1 MVILSTVK
9 TCGVNADRLHI
20 RHSQNQ
26 AMEIF
31 LLGTGTAIPI
41 QQHSPS
47 GLVVKAGGQCLL
59 FDIGPGTLGRLNLAG
74 VEYFQIDHLLLSHL
88 HPDHT
93 LDLATLLLIF
103 NYAPNAE
110 RTSPFPI
117 TGCRGFKDFYTH
129 MISLYPELAPLT
141 YQLELHEV
149 HRDEFSIGNLRI
161 KCAPTGHTPE
171 SVAYRLD
178 DGNHVMVYS
187 GDSTTR
193 GELVQLAEGADVLVC
208 ECSFPSGWET
218 EDHLN
223 ADTVGQIARQ
233 AAVKTLIVV
242 HRYPPAMAVDLTAQ
256 IRTQQYEGDVQLAVD
271 GLRFA
276 L

>member
-1 MVILSTVK
+1 
-9 TCGVNADRLHI
+9 
-20 RHSQNQ
+20 
-26 AMEIF
+26 MEIF
-31 LLGTGTAIPI
+31 LLGTGTAIPV
-41 QQHSPS
+41 QQHNPS

-59 FDIGPGTLGRLNLAG
+59 FDIGPGTLGRLHLAG
-74 VEYFQIDHLLLSHL
+74 VQYDQIDHLLLSHL

-103 NYAPNAE
+103 NCAPDAE
-110 RTSPFPI
+110 RKLPFPI
-117 TGCRGFKDFYTH
+117 TGCRGFEDFYGSL
-129 MISLYPELAPLT
+129 INLYPEITPLS
-141 YQLELHEV
+141 YALEIRQV
-149 HRDEFSIGNLRI
+149 YRDEFSIGTLQV

-187 GDSTTR
+187 GDATTR
-193 GELVQLAEGADVLVC
+193 GELAQLAKGADVLVC

-242 HRYPPAMAVDLTAQ
+242 HRYPPALAVDLIAQ
-256 IRTQQYEGDVQLAVD
+256 IRTQYDGDVQLAVD